1 MNAPTQEGLRT
12 CGAVWVDSVFPVDR
26 RAQSC
31 WIVVLLYLLVG
42 WQASGGEEAFAAP
55 RFQAAVDRVV
65 GEVLELPPHAD
76 LHVPGVALSVTMD
89 GRGQTFVSGTSNLTD
104 RTQLRADQ
112 LMAVGSVT
120 KLYTAV
126 LIMRLVE
133 RRKLALSASVA
144 EVAKRHRRNARQL
157 RLLVARYRRQLRG
170 VTVRD
175 LLRMTSGIG
184 DFEYAPQ
191 LRRAL
196 RQKPLERRSLAEL
209 CSWGLATTRAGASK
223 RPRYSNTN
231 YALLGLIA
239 QAVEGSSIS
248 EQMSMLFARAGLNQ
262 TRYLTGGADA
272 RRLIGAG
279 SMAHGYI
286 PVPTPFEDPADD
298 KLYRDFTQS
307 PPSGTLTAPLVNAE
321 LAPPVRKVSPR
332 GKVRTVH
339 GPVKLS
345 YRDASG
351 SYSFSLAGSAGAA
364 VSTTSDLNT
373 FLTALRDGK
382 LVRARTLKAM
392 ERSIGSG
399 QNRFG
404 LGLMPIQVPR
414 DGLYPGSPRVTL
426 WGHGGEI
433 WGYNAGTFY
442 AQGRDLVISYAL
454 NVSPGDEVNNSFLA
468 DVLRTALRD

>member
-1 MNAPTQEGLRT
+1 M
-12 CGAVWVDSVFPVDR
+12 WVDSVFLVGR
-26 RAQSC
+26 SFWLWLAL
-31 WIVVLLYLLVG
+31 VLAYPLVG
-42 WQASGGEEAFAAP
+42 WQGSGGEEAFAAP
-55 RFQAAVDRVV
+55 RFQNAVDQVV
-65 GEVLELPPHAD
+65 GEVLELPPHAE

-89 GRGQTFVSGTSNLTD
+89 GRSETFVAGTSNLTN

-144 EVAKRHRRNARQL
+144 EVAKGHRRNARQL
-157 RLLVARYRRQLRG
+157 RSLVARYRRQLRG

-184 DFEYAPQ
+184 DFEYAPR

-196 RQKPLERRSLAEL
+196 RRKPLERRSLAEL
-209 CSWGLATTRAGASK
+209 SSWGLGTTPAGASQ

-239 QAVEGSSIS
+239 QAVDGSSIS
-248 EQMSMLFARAGLNQ
+248 EQMSVLFARAGLNQ

-272 RRLIGAG
+272 RRLLGAG
-279 SMAHGYI
+279 SMVHGYI

-298 KLYRDFTQS
+298 KLYRDFTHS
-307 PPSGTLTAPLVNAE
+307 PPSGILTAPLVKTE
-321 LAPPVRKVSPR
+321 LAPPVRKLSPR

-339 GPVKLS
+339 QPVKLS

-351 SYSFSLAGSAGAA
+351 SYNFSLAGSAGAA

-392 ERSIGSG
+392 ERSVGSG
-399 QNRFG
+399 STRFG

-414 DGLYPGSPRVTL
+414 GGLYSGSPRVTL

-433 WGYNAGTFY
+433 WGYNAGAFY
-442 AQGRDLVISYAL
+442 AQGRDLAISYAL
-454 NVSPGDEVNNSFLA
+454 NVSPGDEVNNEFLT

>member
-1 MNAPTQEGLRT
+1 MLDCR
-12 CGAVWVDSVFPVDR
+12 PVVPAGR
-26 RAQSC
+26 VAGF
-31 WIVVLLYLLVG
+31 W
-42 WQASGGEEAFAAP
+42 GEEASAAP

-89 GRGQTFVSGTSNLTD
+89 GRSQTFRVGNVEPHGSDAASGGPAD
-104 RTQLRADQ
+104 GGGQRA
-112 LMAVGSVT
+112 
-120 KLYTAV
+120 AV

-157 RLLVARYRRQLRG
+157 RLLLARYRRQLRG
-170 VTVRD
+170 VTMRD

-209 CSWGLATTRAGASK
+209 SSWGLATTRAGASK

-248 EQMSMLFARAGLNQ
+248 EQMSVLFARAGISQ
-262 TRYLTGGADA
+262 TRYLMGGADA
-272 RRLIGAG
+272 RRLLGAG

-286 PVPTPFEDPADD
+286 PVPTPSEDPADD

-307 PPSGTLTAPLVNAE
+307 PPSGTLTAPLVSAE

-332 GKVRTVH
+332 GKVRTVQKP
-339 GPVKLS
+339 GKLS
-345 YRDASG
+345 YSRVVTKALHRGRAQRHRPQHMGPALPPQRMGGPPSIV
-351 SYSFSLAGSAGAA
+351 LQ
-364 VSTTSDLNT
+364 DLREPT
-373 FLTALRDGK
+373 
-382 LVRARTLKAM
+382 
-392 ERSIGSG
+392 
-399 QNRFG
+399 
-404 LGLMPIQVPR
+404 P
-414 DGLYPGSPRVTL
+414 SP
-426 WGHGGEI
+426 
-433 WGYNAGTFY
+433 
-442 AQGRDLVISYAL
+442 
-454 NVSPGDEVNNSFLA
+454 
-468 DVLRTALRD
+468 

>member
-1 MNAPTQEGLRT
+1 VYQRSRFWRALALSSLLL
-12 CGAVWVDSVFPVDR
+12 GA
-26 RAQSC
+26 
-31 WIVVLLYLLVG
+31 
-42 WQASGGEEAFAAP
+42 QASGGQGAYAAAS
-55 RFQAAVDRVV
+55 FQSAVDRVV
-65 GEVLELPPHAD
+65 GEVLELPPNAD
-76 LHVPGVALSVTMD
+76 LHVPSVELTVTRN
-89 GRGQTFVSGTSNLTD
+89 GREQTFVAGTSNLTD
-104 RTQLRADQ
+104 RMPLRADQ
-112 LMAVGSVT
+112 MMGVGSVT

-126 LIMRLVE
+126 LVMRLVE
-133 RRKLALSASVA
+133 RRRLALSASVA
-144 EVAKRHRRNARQL
+144 QVAKRHPRNSRQL
-157 RLLVARYRRQLRG
+157 RMLLDRYRQQLRG

-175 LLRMTSGIG
+175 LLRMTSGIR

-196 RQKPLERRSLAEL
+196 RHRPLERRSLASL
-209 CSWGLATTRAGASK
+209 SSWGLAITPAAPSK

-239 QAVEGSSIS
+239 EAVDGSSIS
-248 EQMSMLFARAGLNQ
+248 EQMSELFARAGLNQ

-272 RRLIGAG
+272 RRLLAAG
-279 SMAHGYI
+279 SLAHGYI

-307 PPSGTLTAPLVNAE
+307 PRGGTLTAPLVKTE
-321 LAPPVRKVSPR
+321 LPPPVRKVSRR

-339 GPVKLS
+339 KPVELS

-364 VSTTSDLNT
+364 VSTTSDLNA

-382 LVRARTLKAM
+382 LVRIRTLKAM
-392 ERSIGSG
+392 QRSVGRG

-404 LGLMPIQVPR
+404 LGLMPIGVPR
-414 DGLYPGSPRVTL
+414 SGLYRGSPRVTL

-442 AQGRDLVISYAL
+442 VQGRDLVISYAL
-454 NVSPGDEVNNSFLA
+454 NVSPGDEVNNSFLT